1 MDNLF
6 QQGLSATTPL
16 AERMRPHDFSDFV
29 GQEKLLGKD
38 SFLRQ
43 ALERDEVPSMILW
56 GPPGCGKTTLAS
68 IIASKTK
75 SRFQQLSAVA
85 SGKKDL
91 IAIVEE
97 AKKQQE
103 FYHKNTLLFV
113 DEIHRW
119 SKAQQDALLPAVEK
133 GVITLI
139 GATTENPSFEVIS
152 ALLSRTKVFVLEQ
165 LNTADLLRIIKRA
178 AKVLKLTVNK
188 EVAVYLAALAN
199 GDARAVLNTMEFLGK
214 KSQKITKELIK
225 SAIAKTLVYDKDGEQ
240 HYNLISALHKC
251 MRASDPNAALY
262 WLGRML
268 IAGEDPL
275 YIARRVIRFASEDI
289 GNERPTGLVLAVAAY
304 QACHFL
310 GMPECN
316 LALAQAVEYCARA
329 PKSRQLDEAMAAI
342 RQDIENFPNEGV
354 PMHLRNAPTKL
365 MQELGYGKRTQLSN
379 LPANLQK
386 RKYL

>member
-1 MDNLF
+1 
-6 QQGLSATTPL
+6 
-16 AERMRPHDFSDFV
+16 
-29 GQEKLLGKD
+29 
-38 SFLRQ
+38 
-43 ALERDEVPSMILW
+43 
-56 GPPGCGKTTLAS
+56 
-68 IIASKTK
+68 
-75 SRFQQLSAVA
+75 
-85 SGKKDL
+85 
-91 IAIVEE
+91 
-97 AKKQQE
+97 
-103 FYHKNTLLFV
+103 
-113 DEIHRW
+113 
-119 SKAQQDALLPAVEK
+119 
-133 GVITLI
+133 
-139 GATTENPSFEVIS
+139 
-152 ALLSRTKVFVLEQ
+152 VFVLEQ